1 MDVNPGMI
9 EDGLTESD
17 FVAFVISDLLRS
29 CNEGTA
35 DVPLL
40 EEGEDWTVKNNIIR
54 LLEHAND
61 KITTWQA
68 L

>member
-1 MDVNPGMI
+1 MDVIPGMI
-9 EDGLTESD
+9 EDDLTEND
-17 FVAFVISDLLRS
+17 FFAVVISDLLGS
-29 CNEGTA
+29 CNEGIA

-40 EEGEDWTVKNNIIR
+40 EEGEDWTVKNNIVR
-54 LLEHAND
+54 LLGHAND

>member
-1 MDVNPGMI
+1 MDVNSGMI
-9 EDGLTESD
+9 EDGLTEND
-17 FVAFVISDLLRS
+17 FFAFVFSDLLRS

-40 EEGEDWTVKNNIIR
+40 EEGEDWTVKTNIVR
-54 LLEHAND
+54 LLGHAND
-61 KITTWQA
+61 KITTWQG

>member
-9 EDGLTESD
+9 EDDLTEKD
-17 FVAFVISDLLRS
+17 FFAVVISDLLGS

-40 EEGEDWTVKNNIIR
+40 EEGEDWTVKNKHCQVIGTR
-54 LLEHAND
+54 
-61 KITTWQA
+61 QR
-68 L
+68 

>member
-1 MDVNPGMI
+1 MGVNLGII
-9 EDGLTESD
+9 EDGLTEND

-40 EEGEDWTVKNNIIR
+40 EEGEDWTVKNNIVS
-54 LLEHAND
+54 LLEHADD

>member
-1 MDVNPGMI
+1 MGVNPGMI
-9 EDGLTESD
+9 EEGLTEND
-17 FVAFVISDLLRS
+17 FVAFVISDLLRN

-40 EEGEDWTVKNNIIR
+40 EEGEDWTVNNNIVR
-54 LLEHAND
+54 LLGHANH
-61 KITTWQA
+61 KITAWQA

>member
-1 MDVNPGMI
+1 MGVNPGMI
-9 EDGLTESD
+9 ENGLTEND
-17 FVAFVISDLLRS
+17 FVAFGISDLLRS

-40 EEGEDWTVKNNIIR
+40 EEGEDWTVKNNIAR
-54 LLEHAND
+54 LLEHADD

>member
-9 EDGLTESD
+9 EDDLTEND
-17 FVAFVISDLLRS
+17 FFAVFISDLLGS
-29 CNEGTA
+29 CNEGAA

-40 EEGEDWTVKNNIIR
+40 EEGEGWTVKNNIVR
-54 LLEHAND
+54 LLGHANV
-61 KITTWQA
+61 KTTTWQA

>member
-1 MDVNPGMI
+1 MGVNPGMI

-17 FVAFVISDLLRS
+17 FVAFVISDLLCS

-40 EEGEDWTVKNNIIR
+40 EEGEDWTVKNNIVR
-54 LLEHAND
+54 LLGHTND
-61 KITTWQA
+61 KITTWQG